1 MMGFGSFRLSDLA
14 FSLLSDPD
22 YDIFHQFKPAMIP
35 FGGSPMT
42 GREKTTLEK
51 ERYRLI
57 YEFQL
62 NKYDE

>member
-1 MMGFGSFRLSDLA
+1 
-14 FSLLSDPD
+14 LLSDPD